1 MLFKAIFSK
10 CFEAL
15 RSDKFKNFDA
25 IAWKV
30 LFVFWTRGKR
40 GYCFRF
46 LAANYDQR
54 RVAALM
60 FVVSVIYLTNSRSSL
75 LFKLLWKGFLQY
87 WILHP
92 HIHFFCFEFIFAAE
106 DITHNSKSLLLQSVR
121 GRGGEGIQLIQ
132 KADCRPGTK
141 CWLTTECRLQTADRK
156 LQTGYKTQTDNLNC
170 FFVGYVITSHL
181 TTYRASRN
189 RFFAIIFHDHLHY
202 CEIFLARFLI
212 SFMSV
217 KFPHSP
223 ILHHVFSSW
232 IEKTVKKTIH
242 CHWENRFA
250 LQ

>member
-1 MLFKAIFSK
+1 
-10 CFEAL
+10 
-15 RSDKFKNFDA
+15 
-25 IAWKV
+25 
-30 LFVFWTRGKR
+30 
-40 GYCFRF
+40 
-46 LAANYDQR
+46 
-54 RVAALM
+54 M

-75 LFKLLWKGFLQY
+75 LFKLLWKGFLQ
-87 WILHP
+87 LNPPPSHS
-92 HIHFFCFEFIFAAE
+92 FFCFEFIFAAE
-106 DITHNSKSLLLQSVR
+106 DITRNSKSLLLQSVR

-132 KADCRPGTK
+132 NADCRPGTK

-223 ILHHVFSSW
+223 ILHYVFSSW

-250 LQ
+250 LH